1 MSVIYVSIIQFIPNI
16 LKLKSPLGAAIFYLY
31 KYYKINKNLEWFVE
45 NMKKILQKQ
54 LKEILEVGLLIKQ

>member
-16 LKLKSPLGAAIFYLY
+16 LKLKSPLGAANFYLY

-45 NMKKILQKQ
+45 NMKKILQK
-54 LKEILEVGLLIKQ
+54 